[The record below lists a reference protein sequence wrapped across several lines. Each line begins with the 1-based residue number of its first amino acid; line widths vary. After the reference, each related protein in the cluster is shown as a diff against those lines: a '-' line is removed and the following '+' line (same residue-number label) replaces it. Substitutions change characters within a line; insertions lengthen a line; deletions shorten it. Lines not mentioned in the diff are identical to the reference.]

1 MVPEEYSLG
10 TRLVQAPIVHP
21 VNRDPQTMPTSI
33 PWSLLVFAVLKA
45 GLLTRRHV
53 LPVFMTVS
61 RTSGSR
67 R

>member
-1 MVPEEYSLG
+1 M
-10 TRLVQAPIVHP
+10 HP
-21 VNRDPQTMPTSI
+21 VNRDPQTVPMSI
-33 PWSLLVFAVLKA
+33 PRSLSVFVVLKA